1 MIGNIQ
7 QLLGQAI
14 ILLGI
19 LITGFGVYAFLKL
32 DSFYA
37 RLVITSKVEAMGFTT
52 ITIGAILLAGIDIA
66 AIKLAIILFFELLT
80 VAAGAHAIARS
91 AWKSGYRLPSP
102 TPHDAIPESRD
113 D

>member
-1 MIGNIQ
+1 MAGIQ
-7 QLLGQAI
+7 QLFGQAI

-19 LITGFGVYAFLKL
+19 LITGFGVYAFLRL

-52 ITIGAILLAGIDIA
+52 ITLGAILLAGIDIA

-80 VAAGAHAIARS
+80 VAASAHAIARS
-91 AWKSGYRLPSP
+91 AWKSGYRLPAVP
-102 TPHDAIPESRD
+102 ADDAPREPRD